1 MATLAAKEQCCVF
14 CVSMLVLLLQAVA
27 AWSSHTPHTGKCFHF
42 DGRKTCL
49 DLASQRSNTTD
60 NHPFPIPFTFFRTPV
75 HPPPGKESP
84 KAPLCQQFIP
94 RSLKSA
100 AASPLPAG

>member
-49 DLASQRSNTTD
+49 DLASQRSNTTVEGVIVQTGVLD
-60 NHPFPIPFTFFRTPV
+60 CL
-75 HPPPGKESP
+75 ESVT
-84 KAPLCQQFIP
+84 L
-94 RSLKSA
+94 
-100 AASPLPAG
+100 